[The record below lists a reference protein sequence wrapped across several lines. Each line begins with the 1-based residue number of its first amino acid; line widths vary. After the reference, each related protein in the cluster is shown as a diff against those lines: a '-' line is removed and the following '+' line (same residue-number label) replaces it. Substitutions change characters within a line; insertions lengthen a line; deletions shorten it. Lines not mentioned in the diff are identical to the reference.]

1 MRIWYQSKPRREEV
15 DAVRVRGAVE
25 GSKSGVDVDGVGLDG
40 YAGGDEMVV
49 KALSGFKVVE
59 GDEVD
64 EGVIVEV
71 VKLAG
76 GAGRDAP
83 CGYGSDEACEGNR
96 RTAWSQSVRGA
107 CFQRIDC
114 FVRCELLR
122 KRTRSSDYSPSNGV
136 YERVP
141 STRPVLV
148 NPGKHVLCRQPTRR
162 LLGRRRYIGGY
173 HPPVPAPLAG
183 ILDANK
189 RPWWEARMIG
199 LRHAPGRATATA
211 GILRAVDS
219 SRRAD
224 S

>member
-1 MRIWYQSKPRREEV
+1 MV
-15 DAVRVRGAVE
+15 GAFKGGE
-25 GSKSGVDVDGVGLDG
+25 GGVDVDGVGLYGD
-40 YAGGDEMVV
+40 AGGDKVVV
-49 KALSGFKVVE
+49 KAPSGFIVME

-64 EGVIVEV
+64 EGVVVEV

-83 CGYGSDEACEGNR
+83 CGYGWDEACEGNR

-148 NPGKHVLCRQPTRR
+148 NPGKHVLCRQPARR
-162 LLGRRRYIGGY
+162 LLAMRTYIGGY
-173 HPPVPAPLAG
+173 HPPVLALLAG

-189 RPWWEARMIG
+189 RPWWVEARMIG
-199 LRHAPGRATATA
+199 LRTH
-211 GILRAVDS
+211 
-219 SRRAD
+219 
-224 S
+224 